1 MSRFAVGPAV
11 LLAVAFFALP
21 VALVMVEAFDPGAD
35 HFGRLFGRPVY
46 LAVTRTTLEVAAV
59 VATGC
64 VLIGY
69 PLALFI
75 ATRPPAWRPA
85 LLFLILV
92 PMWMSVLVRS
102 YAWMVVLGREGV
114 VNQGLLAL
122 GLVDAPVTLLFNGW
136 AVRLAMVQILLPV
149 AVIVCHAAMAEID
162 PGLVR
167 AARVLGASPLAAFRR
182 VFLPL
187 SLDGA
192 VTAWSVTFILSVG
205 FFIVP
210 MLLGGRRDAMLGTMI
225 VTQVGQ
231 ANWGLAAAMAILL
244 LAITLAVLALVRL
257 ASRRLL
263 YSAREEG

>member
-1 MSRFAVGPAV
+1 MARLTLGPAV

-21 VALVMVEAFDPGAD
+21 VGLVLAEAFAPGGG

-46 LAVTRTTLEVAAV
+46 LSVTFNTLEVAAF
-59 VATGC
+59 VATAC
-64 VLIGY
+64 VLVGY
-69 PLALFI
+69 PMAYFVV
-75 ATRPPAWRPA
+75 TRPPALRPV
-85 LLFLILV
+85 LLFLVLV

-114 VNQGLLAL
+114 VNQALLAL
-122 GLVDAPVTLLFNGW
+122 GLVEAPVTLLFNGW

-149 AVIVCHAAMAEID
+149 AVIVCHAAMTEID
-162 PGLVR
+162 PGLIR
-167 AARVLGASPLAAFRR
+167 AARVMGATPLAAFRR

-192 VTAWSVTFILSVG
+192 VTAWSVIFILSVG

-244 LAITLAVLALVRL
+244 LAITLAVLAAVRL
-257 ASRRLL
+257 VSRGLL
-263 YSAREEG
+263 HSARAEG